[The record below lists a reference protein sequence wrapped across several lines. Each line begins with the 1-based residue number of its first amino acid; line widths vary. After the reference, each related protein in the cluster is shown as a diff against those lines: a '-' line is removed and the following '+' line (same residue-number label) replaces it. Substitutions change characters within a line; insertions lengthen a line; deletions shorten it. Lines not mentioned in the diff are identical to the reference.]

1 MSIEGVD
8 AVVFGPGDLGADM
21 GLHGR
26 WDDPELLA
34 AMEGVI
40 ELALDKGVAVEAA
53 VTASRSQVGV
63 IRACSSSGLRWIS
76 TCLAHVGL

>member
-1 MSIEGVD
+1 
-8 AVVFGPGDLGADM
+8 M

-53 VTASRSQVGV
+53 VPAR
-63 IRACSSSGLRWIS
+63 LRE
-76 TCLAHVGL
+76 LLELPQ